1 MMTTY
6 LIIDEHS
13 MRLLK
18 LKAYELSVEWRAG
31 ERDDVERR
39 KEVGGALDTL
49 LSLAVPVQAD
59 PARIRE
65 IL

>member
-1 MMTTY
+1 MTTY
-6 LIIDEHS
+6 FIIDDHT

-18 LKAYELSVEWRAG
+18 LKACELSVEWRAG

>member
-1 MMTTY
+1 
-6 LIIDEHS
+6 